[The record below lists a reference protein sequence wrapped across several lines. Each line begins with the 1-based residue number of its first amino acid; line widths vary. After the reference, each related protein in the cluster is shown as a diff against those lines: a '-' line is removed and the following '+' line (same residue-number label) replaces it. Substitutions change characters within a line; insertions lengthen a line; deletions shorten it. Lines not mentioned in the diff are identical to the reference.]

1 MISHNPETENLH
13 KKGNQRGG
21 DKCWKVSNCQRN
33 TILVMMMMVVVGG
46 GVRQS
51 TKKKRA
57 KCFGFFLWV
66 GWFDF
71 GDRIDCLQ
79 TKDQKKGGRIE
90 KTV

>member
-51 TKKKRA
+51 TKKKEQNVLVFS
-57 KCFGFFLWV
+57 FGWGGLILVTEFIVFKPK
-66 GWFDF
+66 
-71 GDRIDCLQ
+71 
-79 TKDQKKGGRIE
+79 TKKKGG
-90 KTV
+90 